1 MEKKYRPNVAA
12 IVLSPKYPLECKVLL
27 AKRNDMLD
35 IWQFPQGGIDK
46 DESASVALL
55 RELKEEIGVEFSEKE
70 AVLLKEIVR
79 DKEVADIKDMWPFRR
94 DIKEEEI
101 TFPDGESTEFKWV
114 TIDEFIEMF
123 NNNEIIP
130 NINFG
135 REDYEKALKM

>member
-1 MEKKYRPNVAA
+1 
-12 IVLSPKYPLECKVLL
+12 
-27 AKRNDMLD
+27 
-35 IWQFPQGGIDK
+35 
-46 DESASVALL
+46 
-55 RELKEEIGVEFSEKE
+55 
-70 AVLLKEIVR
+70 
-79 DKEVADIKDMWPFRR
+79 MWLFRR

-114 TIDEFIEMF
+114 TLDEFIEMF